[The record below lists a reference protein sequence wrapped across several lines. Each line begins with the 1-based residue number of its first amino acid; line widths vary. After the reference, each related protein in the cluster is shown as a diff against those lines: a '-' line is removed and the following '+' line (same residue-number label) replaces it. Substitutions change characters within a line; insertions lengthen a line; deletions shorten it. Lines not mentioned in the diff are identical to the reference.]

1 MVLHRATRAL
11 AGHTDV
17 SAGVAVGNKKWMD
30 GVQHMVIYLG
40 GSMDPEAA
48 YLLNRGIKTLGLR
61 VQKQGENAMAVA
73 EFLEKHAKVGRVFYP
88 GLPSHP
94 DHKLAKKQMRGFG
107 SMLAFDLKG

>member
-17 SAGVAVGNKKWMD
+17 SAGVAVGNKKWMER
-30 GVQHMVIYLG
+30 VQHMVIYLG

-61 VQKQGENAMAVA
+61 VQKQCENAMAVA
-73 EFLEKHAKVGRVFYP
+73 GFLEKHPKVARAVFSR
-88 GLPSHP
+88 LPSHP
-94 DHKLAKKQMRGFG
+94 DHQFVAKP
-107 SMLAFDLKG
+107 MLRV